1 MRWLDGMRPAPLES
15 QEMRAA
21 GGPREGEE
29 RRGRRLSVDLS
40 AEIGGRTRRPVR
52 VADLSRV
59 GCLVRTETA
68 LAEGAVVDLTLT
80 LPDGP
85 LRVKARAAASSID
98 GEAPAGRPSY
108 LAGLEFLALGA
119 GDEARLR
126 TFLDAE
132 AKRRRVADT
141 PPA

>member
-1 MRWLDGMRPAPLES
+1 MRTGA
-15 QEMRAA
+15 
-21 GGPREGEE
+21 GPREGEG
-29 RRGRRLSVDLS
+29 RRGRRVSVDLP

-59 GCLVRTETA
+59 GCLVRMETA
-68 LAEGAVVDLTLT
+68 LAEGAVVDLTLA

-85 LRVKARAAASSID
+85 LRVKARAAASSLD
-98 GEAPAGRPSY
+98 GEAPAERPRH

-126 TFLDAE
+126 AFLDAE